1 MSREDYEKLKK
12 DEKDSTITEIQITTD
27 GVKDFG
33 YGQPYYMLNT
43 DTLLNGKR
51 RGAVMG
57 MNPHDTRAGYTVIE
71 AEVPKAE
78 MTDYTIAL
86 RAMTQGK
93 GSFTYTVTRYD
104 EVPGNI
110 AQKIIA
116 EAAQAE

>member
-1 MSREDYEKLKK
+1 MAASIAYKEGLPKANPVLLEPVGTLLV
-12 DEKDSTITEIQITTD
+12 TIPESASGSIMGD
-27 GVKDFG
+27 
-33 YGQPYYMLNT
+33 
-43 DTLLNGKR
+43 LNGKR

-57 MNPHDTRAGYTVIE
+57 MNPSETRRGYTVIE